1 MRAQVSAWGLVL
13 ATSQAPTKCMPTLT
27 CQFGFTLTISK
38 DKPKGIAKRT
48 PWQIFSVEGG
58 GFQMNLNPLI
68 LPNIFVTE
76 YSYYTCVLGGVQ
88 M

>member
-13 ATSQAPTKCMPTLT
+13 ATSQAPTKCMPTNMSVWFHLGHWQRQT
-27 CQFGFTLTISK
+27 EGYCQEKTTA
-38 DKPKGIAKRT
+38 DMA
-48 PWQIFSVEGG
+48 VEGG
-58 GFQMNLNPLI
+58 GFQMNLNLLI

-76 YSYYTCVLGGVQ
+76 YSYYTCVLGGMQ